1 MNTTLLLTVLNGV
14 MGGRGKRSRRASRFL
29 GSGGGRLLSNPAT
42 LMTAAGLAWGV
53 YETLKGREAQGAT
66 PPPLA
71 NAAEPAAGVPAVDP
85 AALRMLR
92 VAVSAAAADG
102 ALSEREKAAI
112 LQQANGADAALLE
125 QELARPRPLAEIATG
140 IGTPEE
146 AATLYVLA
154 FTILRAD
161 EQVTGAERIY
171 LAQLAHL
178 LKLDAETAQAL
189 ERDTGDRIDALGDQ
203 GQPGG

>member
-14 MGGRGKRSRRASRFL
+14 MGCRGKRSRRAHRFL
-29 GSGGGRLLSNPAT
+29 GLGGGRLLSHPAT
-42 LMTAAGLAWGV
+42 LMTAAGVAWGV
-53 YETLKGREAQGAT
+53 FETLKGRNAPGT
-66 PPPLA
+66 PPV
-71 NAAEPAAGVPAVDP
+71 AAHTDVPAGDDSAAQP

-102 ALSEREKAAI
+102 ALNEREKAAI
-112 LQQANGADAALLE
+112 LQQAGTGAAVLE
-125 QELARPRPLAEIATG
+125 EELARPRPLTEITAG
-140 IGTPEE
+140 VDTPEE

-161 EQVTGAERIY
+161 EQVTGVERIY

-178 LKLDAETAQAL
+178 LKLDAGTVLAL
-189 ERDTGDRIDALGDQ
+189 ERDTGERIDALGDQ

>member
-1 MNTTLLLTVLNGV
+1 MNTTLLLTVLNSV
-14 MGGRGKRSRRASRFL
+14 MGGRGKRSRRANRFL
-29 GSGGGRLLSNPAT
+29 RIGGGRLLSHPAT
-42 LMTAAGLAWGV
+42 LMTAAGVAWGV
-53 YETLKGREAQGAT
+53 FETLKGRNAPAA
-66 PPPLA
+66 PPPPPA
-71 NAAEPAAGVPAVDP
+71 PTHVSPADDSAAQPG
-85 AALRMLR
+85 ALRMLR

-102 ALSEREKAAI
+102 ALNEREKAAI
-112 LQQANGADAALLE
+112 LQQAGTEVAVLE
-125 QELARPRPLAEIATG
+125 AELARPRPLAEITAG
-140 IGTPEE
+140 VDTPEE

-178 LKLDAETAQAL
+178 LKLDAGTVQAL